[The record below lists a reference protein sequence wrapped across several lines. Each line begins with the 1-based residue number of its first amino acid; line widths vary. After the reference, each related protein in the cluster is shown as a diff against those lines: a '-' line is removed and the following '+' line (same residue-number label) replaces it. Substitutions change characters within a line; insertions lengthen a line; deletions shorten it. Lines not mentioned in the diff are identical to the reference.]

1 MRFVPEGTVY
11 NTDIVPIDS
20 TTTPLDDDEQQQ
32 PKHNQKKKR
41 RIKNIK

>member
-11 NTDIVPIDS
+11 NTGIVPIDS
-20 TTTPLDDDEQQQ
+20 TTTPLDDEQQQ

-41 RIKNIK
+41 RIKI